1 MTSKS
6 LLSDPKDERWS
17 MMNEPNDQR
26 RTTTTLT
33 LEDIN
38 DQVTAKDQMICDHNE
53 QLSTDHTVM

>member
-1 MTSKS
+1 
-6 LLSDPKDERWS
+6 

-38 DQVTAKDQMICDHNE
+38 DQVTAKDQMICDLNE